1 MVKSWIHT
9 CLFCTNI
16 HNALKLN
23 GAFVLYKLISQI
35 KREPLSLIM
44 ANTKL
49 KNKLHE
55 IIFEA
60 DTRAGKAFDVW
71 LLIFII
77 LSITLVML
85 DSIEPLHKKYL
96 AVFYWTEWVFT
107 GLFTIEYVLRIY
119 SVKKPIRY
127 ILSFYGIVDLIS
139 ILPSYIGIFYNGVQ
153 FLRVFRTVRV
163 LRLFKVFKLNSFTR
177 ESKNLI
183 KAIQG
188 SGAKIIVFITAVL
201 CVAVIMGAI
210 MYIVEGKSNGFT
222 SIPRSVYWA
231 IVTLTTVGFGDI
243 SPVTPLGQLIASV
256 LMILGYGIIAVPT
269 GLVSAE
275 FARDK
280 TTSTSS
286 NTQVCRSCAREGHAD
301 DAIYCKYCGDKL
313 ND

>member
-1 MVKSWIHT
+1 MVS
-9 CLFCTNI
+9 
-16 HNALKLN
+16 
-23 GAFVLYKLISQI
+23 
-35 KREPLSLIM
+35 
-44 ANTKL
+44 TKL
-49 KNKLHE
+49 RNRLHE

-71 LLIFII
+71 LLIFI
-77 LSITLVML
+77 LFSVVLVML
-85 DSIEPLHKKYL
+85 DSIESLHNQYL
-96 AVFYWTEWVFT
+96 SFFYWLEWFFT
-107 GLFTIEYVLRIY
+107 GLFTIEYLLRLY
-119 SVKKPIRY
+119 SVKKPLRY
-127 ILSFYGIVDLIS
+127 MLSFYGIIDLIS
-139 ILPSYIGIFYNGVQ
+139 ILPSYIGVFYNGVQ
-153 FLRVFRTVRV
+153 FLRVFRTVRI

-183 KAIQG
+183 KALQG
-188 SGAKIIVFITAVL
+188 SGAKIVVFITAVL
-201 CVAVIMGAI
+201 CVAVIMGAV

-275 FARDK
+275 FAKDK
-280 TTSTSS
+280 TQPVTNS
-286 NTQVCRSCAREGHAD
+286 NTQVCRSCSREGHAD
-301 DAIYCKYCGDKL
+301 DAVFCKYCGDKL

>member
-1 MVKSWIHT
+1 LDMVS
-9 CLFCTNI
+9 
-16 HNALKLN
+16 
-23 GAFVLYKLISQI
+23 
-35 KREPLSLIM
+35 
-44 ANTKL
+44 TKL
-49 KNKLHE
+49 RNRLHE

-71 LLIFII
+71 LLIFI
-77 LSITLVML
+77 LFSVVLVML
-85 DSIEPLHKKYL
+85 DSIESLHNQYL
-96 AVFYWTEWVFT
+96 SFFYWLEWFFT
-107 GLFTIEYVLRIY
+107 GLFTIEYLLRLY
-119 SVKKPIRY
+119 SVKKPLRY
-127 ILSFYGIVDLIS
+127 MLSFYGIIDLIS
-139 ILPSYIGIFYNGVQ
+139 ILPSYIGVFYNGVQ
-153 FLRVFRTVRV
+153 FLRVFRTVRI

-183 KAIQG
+183 KALQG
-188 SGAKIIVFITAVL
+188 SGAKIVVFITAVL
-201 CVAVIMGAI
+201 CVAVIMGAV

-275 FARDK
+275 FAKDK
-280 TTSTSS
+280 TQPVTNS
-286 NTQVCRSCAREGHAD
+286 NTQVCRSCSREGHAD
-301 DAIYCKYCGDKL
+301 DAVFCKYCGDKL